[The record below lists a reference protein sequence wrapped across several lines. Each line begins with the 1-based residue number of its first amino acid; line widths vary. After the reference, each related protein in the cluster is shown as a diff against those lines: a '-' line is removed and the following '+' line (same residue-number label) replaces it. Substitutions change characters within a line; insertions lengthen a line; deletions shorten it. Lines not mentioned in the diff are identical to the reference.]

1 MHGSSHPAGLLH
13 ASSCGPHIQVPPS
26 FLSFPVFPSDG
37 DPRPASFPHPA
48 RFSPS
53 CGVLSKL
60 RRMDPGAPAA
70 RYSQLLDCAC
80 SWDQAANVLEL
91 ITDWLTQA
99 QPKQGVSPAGS
110 PPGRRQ
116 PGVEAA
122 RVHVPFVPQQ
132 REGSGRRVR
141 IQETAEA
148 KPELALA
155 YLDYLLNRR
164 ATREK
169 VLALEE
175 RRLRRLHT
183 ALGSWRVSPTAPA
196 RAPRPRA
203 SAWFQPCLSLQA
215 VLDAHLS
222 GATGQPSRPSAEAET
237 ALGAFVCHG
246 RLGAHLQHSVSLAA
260 GRDGAASSGR
270 GGVFRT
276 GRRPCC
282 RSCSSHSCFSLQIPG
297 LRGARVPALP

>member
-1 MHGSSHPAGLLH
+1 
-13 ASSCGPHIQVPPS
+13 
-26 FLSFPVFPSDG
+26 
-37 DPRPASFPHPA
+37 
-48 RFSPS
+48 
-53 CGVLSKL
+53 
-60 RRMDPGAPAA
+60 MDPGAPAA
-70 RYSQLLDCAC
+70 CYSQLLDCAC

-110 PPGRRQ
+110 RPGRRQ

-122 RVHVPFVPQQ
+122 RVHVLFVHPQE

-155 YLDYLLNRR
+155 YLDYLLNHR

-175 RRLRRLHT
+175 RRLGRLHT
-183 ALGSWRVSPTAPA
+183 ALGSWRVRPTAPA
-196 RAPRPRA
+196 RAPNPRA
-203 SAWFQPCLSLQA
+203 SASFQPCLSLQA
-215 VLDAHLS
+215 VLHAHLS
-222 GATGQPSRPSAEAET
+222 GATGEPSRPSAET

-246 RLGAHLQHSVSLAA
+246 RFGAHLQHSVSFVA
-260 GRDGAASSGR
+260 GRDGRRLQDRVAS
-270 GGVFRT
+270 VL
-276 GRRPCC
+276 PQLLVPQ
-282 RSCSSHSCFSLQIPG
+282 LQ
-297 LRGARVPALP
+297 